1 MEMEIVLDGGV
12 LVFVMDKMEM
22 EEEEDDGEVL

>member
-12 LVFVMDKMEM
+12 LEFVVDKIEM
-22 EEEEDDGEVL
+22 EEEEDDDEVL